1 MKTIQVVGRG
11 LIVVAGLLLS
21 AVTIVRAQD
30 NTVTVEMFDKPAKFS
45 PEHPKISVG
54 QTIQWINKGETV
66 HTVTDDPSQAPDP
79 SWVTSPAGSEQ
90 LDSGYLNA
98 GETYSYTFKVPGVYK
113 YFCLTHEQEG
123 MKAEIDV
130 SK

>member
-1 MKTIQVVGRG
+1 LKVIQGVGRA
-11 LIVVAGLLLS
+11 LIVG
-21 AVTIVRAQD
+21 AVFSLVTVMMVRAQED
-30 NTVTVEMFDKPAKFS
+30 TITIKIFDKPAKFMPDNS
-45 PEHPKISVG
+45 KISVG
-54 QTIQWINKGETV
+54 QTIKWINRGETV

-123 MKAEIDV
+123 MKGEVDV